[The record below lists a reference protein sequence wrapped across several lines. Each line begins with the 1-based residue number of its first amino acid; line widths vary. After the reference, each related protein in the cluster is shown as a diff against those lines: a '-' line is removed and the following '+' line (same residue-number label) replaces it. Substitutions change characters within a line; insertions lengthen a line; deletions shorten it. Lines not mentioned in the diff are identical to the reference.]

1 MIAQVYAAGAE
12 NATPEAFYADPA
24 FWVAVA
30 FIIFVLIFAKPVWK
44 FASVALDKKI
54 SEIETSIEE
63 ATKLRE
69 EALDLVTNYK
79 RKIVD
84 AEKEAEAIISQAR
97 DEALAIKSLMTSD
110 LEVSLKRRK
119 KLAMDRIA
127 QAEKDATAEVR
138 AMTADLAL
146 AATRQLLIENVTEIK
161 ADELIDA
168 AVNELPTKLN

>member
-1 MIAQVYAAGAE
+1 MIPQVYAAGAE

-97 DEALAIKSLMTSD
+97 DEALAMKSLMTSD
-110 LEVSLKRRK
+110 LEASLERRK

>member
-97 DEALAIKSLMTSD
+97 DEALAMKSLMTSD